1 MTAFLVLLPIF
12 ILFLTALGI
21 VILQQTRP
29 SIGYSWLIGT
39 LGAFAAAAIVTA
51 QRWYLPLGLEIDTF
65 SPFPGFSS
73 PPSFSL
79 DRFSWP
85 YMFSMAVLA
94 LAFLLTDAARLE
106 TEARPINWAAG
117 LALIGICMLALM
129 AANPITLVLAW
140 TAVDLAELIMLLV
153 QGAGRRAGE
162 QVIIAFSVRVSGT
175 VLILTA
181 VLIARS
187 QGIDFT
193 LVQIPPSLGIFML
206 LAAGLRLGVLPL
218 NIPYFRDVYPWR
230 GLGNVLRMIGPAS
243 SLVLLGRMPSDLL
256 LDDWNVL
263 LLGLS
268 GLAAVYGAAM
278 WLNASD
284 EINGRPY
291 WFAALAGL
299 AIASVINGS
308 PQSSIAW
315 GTALI
320 LFGSVLFFFSA
331 RRRQILYIPVIG
343 VVGISGLPFS
353 PAASGWQGVIGGSA
367 GLFSLFAIITLV
379 LLIWGYLRHA
389 WRGRD
394 ELYRME
400 RWVHT
405 VYPAGLLIL
414 LAAGAANGYLGW
426 PGSRTV
432 GVWWASITT
441 ALIAAGGVVLA
452 LSLRSRFNEQEVS
465 GRWLSVF
472 ARRVGSVLS
481 AVFRLNWMYRF
492 LAWLYG
498 VLQNIIQ
505 LLTTMFEG
513 DGGILWAMV
522 ILALLISQ
530 IIAGG
535 S

>member
-1 MTAFLVLLPIF
+1 MTPYLILLPVLL
-12 ILFLTALGI
+12 LFLTALGI
-21 VILQQTRP
+21 VILQQARP
-29 SIGYSWLIGT
+29 SVGYAWLIGS
-39 LGAFAAAAIVTA
+39 LGALVTA
-51 QRWYLPLGLEIDTF
+51 AVVTGMRWYLPLGIEVNAV
-65 SPFPGFSS
+65 SAFPGFSS

-79 DRFSWP
+79 DRYSWP
-85 YMFSMAVLA
+85 YVFSMAVLA
-94 LAFLLTDAARLE
+94 LGFLLTDSARLE
-106 TEARPINWAAG
+106 TEARPLNWAAG
-117 LALIGICMLALM
+117 LGLVGICILTLM
-129 AANPITLVLAW
+129 SANPITLVLTW
-140 TAVDLAELIMLLV
+140 TAVDLAELMMVLM

-162 QVIIAFSVRVSGT
+162 QMVIAFSVRVSGT

-181 VLIARS
+181 VLVARS
-187 QGIDFT
+187 QGIDFQ
-193 LVQIPPSLGIFML
+193 LLQIPSSLGIYML

-243 SLVLLGRMPSDLL
+243 SLVLLGRMPSDLPIA
-256 LDDWNVL
+256 DWRVL

-278 WLNASD
+278 FLNAKD
-284 EINGRPY
+284 EISGRPY

-299 AIASVINGS
+299 AVASVINGS
-308 PQSSIAW
+308 PQASIAW

-331 RRRQILYIPVIG
+331 RRRQILYIPALGVI
-343 VVGISGLPFS
+343 GISGLPFT

-367 GLFSLFAIITLV
+367 GMFSLFAIITVV

-405 VYPAGLLIL
+405 IYPTGLLIMI
-414 LAAGAANGYLGW
+414 AAGAANGYLGW

-432 GVWWASITT
+432 GIWWASITA
-441 ALIAAGGVVLA
+441 ALIAGGGIVLA
-452 LSLRSRFNEQEVS
+452 LSLRSRFDDQEIS

-472 ARRVGSVLS
+472 ARRIGGVL
-481 AVFRLNWMYRF
+481 AAIFRLNWLYRF

-498 VLQNIIQ
+498 IVQSFIQ
-505 LLTTMFEG
+505 LLTAMFEG
-513 DGGILWAMV
+513 DGGILWALV

-535 S
+535 A